1 MRRGQKAQSNNRDWS
16 LVDSDKV
23 GGPSAPSS
31 TGAESYSE
39 NPLRERL
46 LQDEEV
52 ALDEWDDLEPDPVL
66 DSSWPGCLRISK
78 LASVASCVCFPL
90 SAMMCCGL
98 TTISEKRSVAYLY
111 FGRYVGTISSPGIH
125 WVPPIGA
132 EWRIL
137 STATQT
143 MNMKDLKVLDSKG
156 NPVII
161 SAVVTFAP
169 TSAKKACIDVQN
181 PWPQGKGKDEDT
193 FLNLQA
199 QAVLKQVTSQFP
211 YEAPNGEPSLQTEG
225 EQISRFLIK
234 NLQKKVAVAGAKILA
249 LDLVDLSYAPEIAS
263 AMLVRQQAAAL
274 VDARKLIVQAAVDM
288 TSDAVS
294 NLELKTGKAM
304 SDEMRER
311 TCSNLLTVVCSSEA
325 VTPTLPVNS

>member
-1 MRRGQKAQSNNRDWS
+1 MVCFGIRT
-16 LVDSDKV
+16 V
-23 GGPSAPSS
+23 
-31 TGAESYSE
+31 SE
-39 NPLRERL
+39 K
-46 LQDEEV
+46 Q
-52 ALDEWDDLEPDPVL
+52 
-66 DSSWPGCLRISK
+66 
-78 LASVASCVCFPL
+78 SVAV
-90 SAMMCCGL
+90 
-98 TTISEKRSVAYLY
+98 LY
-111 FGRYVGTISSPGIH
+111 FGQYAGTIDSPGIH

-132 EWRIL
+132 EFRTL
-137 STATQT
+137 STATRT

-161 SAVVTFAP
+161 SAVVTFQP

-181 PWPQGKGKDEDT
+181 PWPQGKFIKEGDT

-211 YEAPNGEPSLQTEG
+211 YEAPKGEPSLQTEG
-225 EQISRFLIK
+225 QQISRFLIA
-234 NLQKKVAVAGAKILA
+234 NLQNRVAVAGAKILSF
-249 LDLVDLSYAPEIAS
+249 DLVDLSYAPEIAS

-288 TSDAVS
+288 TSDAVT